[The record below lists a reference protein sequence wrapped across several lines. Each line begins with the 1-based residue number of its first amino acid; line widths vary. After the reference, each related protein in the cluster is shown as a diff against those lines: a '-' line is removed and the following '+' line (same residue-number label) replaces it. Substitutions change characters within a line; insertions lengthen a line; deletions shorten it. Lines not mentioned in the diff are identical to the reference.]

1 MTRPIELGDILRQL
15 AYRYHHY
22 KQENKQ
28 KGPVSSRN
36 RRHTRDMRELEQA
49 FDKAVERWLPDP
61 AARDA
66 WREHFYH
73 FGPVPP
79 DPQLAPPPAFRG
91 RDETGRTME
100 LTPAPD
106 GGYTLVVGGKPVR
119 SVAASVQLGD
129 QRIHAVRAEGAAFA
143 EVFEAPD
150 AAKDA
155 LTAYID
161 SPDIGT
167 PWEHLSDLYSD
178 GVVDENFGLTA
189 RGRRLIAA
197 RREGTGPGVDL
208 SLG

>member
-1 MTRPIELGDILRQL
+1 MTRPIELGDVLRQL
-15 AYRYHHY
+15 AHRYHHY

-61 AARDA
+61 VERDA

-79 DPQLAPPPAFRG
+79 GPQLAPPPVFRG
-91 RDETGRTME
+91 RDDNGRIME
-100 LTPAPD
+100 LAPAPD
-106 GGYTLVVGGKPVR
+106 GGYTLVVEGKPVR
-119 SVAASVQLGD
+119 GVAGALQLGE
-129 QRIHAVRAEGAAFA
+129 QFIRTVIAEGASFA
-143 EVFEAPD
+143 EVFDAPETAKEAL
-150 AAKDA
+150 AAYVA
-155 LTAYID
+155 A
-161 SPDIGT
+161 PDIGT

-178 GVVDENFGLTA
+178 GVVDENFGLTP

-197 RREGTGPGVDL
+197 RQGAGPGVEL

>member
-1 MTRPIELGDILRQL
+1 MTRSIELGDVLRQL
-15 AYRYHHY
+15 AHRYHHF

-28 KGPVSSRN
+28 KGPLGTRN

-49 FDKAVERWLPDP
+49 FDTAVERWLPE

-79 DPQLAPPPAFRG
+79 GPQLAPPPVFRG
-91 RDETGRTME
+91 RDENGRAMA
-100 LTPAPD
+100 LAPAPD
-106 GGYTLVVGGKPVR
+106 GGYMLVVEGKPVR
-119 SVAASVQLGD
+119 RVAASVQLGD
-129 QRIHAVRAEGAAFA
+129 QRIHAVKAEGIAFA

-150 AAKDA
+150 AAQDA
-155 LTAYID
+155 LAAYVAA
-161 SPDIGT
+161 PDIGT

-197 RREGTGPGVDL
+197 RQGAGPGVDL